1 MRWLIIFLFKL
12 ESKFI
17 RLKFRLLSNNAPQV
31 WPCETQPVLYL
42 GKGLINI
49 DSSSVFG
56 YSPSPFLYSGYCHIE
71 ARNIDSIIEIGSN
84 NYFNNNF
91 CVIAE
96 SGKIHIGSN
105 CLVGVNVTIINS
117 DFHPISICDRHAR
130 GGRSKDVIIGDN
142 VFIGNNV
149 TILKGVHI
157 GDNSV
162 IANGSVVF
170 NDVKDNTVVRGNPA
184 EFYIELYD

>member
-1 MRWLIIFLFKL
+1 M
-12 ESKFI
+12 FI
-17 RLKFRLLSNNAPQV
+17 RRKFRLLSNKAPLV
-31 WPCETQPVLYL
+31 KPCETQPVLYL
-42 GKGLINI
+42 GEGCITV

-56 YSPSPFLYSGYCHIE
+56 YSPSPFLYSGYCHVE
-71 ARNIDSIIEIGSN
+71 ARNVDSIIEIGAD

-96 SGKIHIGSN
+96 SGKIQIGSN

-130 GGRSKDVIIGDN
+130 GGRSKDVIIGNN
-142 VFIGNNV
+142 VFIGSNV

-157 GDNSV
+157 GDNAV
-162 IANGSVVF
+162 IANGSVVYS
-170 NDVKDNTVVRGNPA
+170 DVKENTVVRGNPA
-184 EFYIELYD
+184 EFYKELYD